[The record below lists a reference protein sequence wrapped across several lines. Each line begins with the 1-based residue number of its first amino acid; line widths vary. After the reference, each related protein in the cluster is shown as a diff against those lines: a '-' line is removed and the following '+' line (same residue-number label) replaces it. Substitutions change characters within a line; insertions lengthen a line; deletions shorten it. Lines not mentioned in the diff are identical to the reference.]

1 LRPGRRCLV
10 RTESSTAVRGVARA
24 PLAARPWVAGG
35 INAPNAPYRP
45 RLSLAFNECMQE
57 NWKFRAGAII
67 RVRSKVAIL
76 RNKTNTET
84 KLVGHYS
91 PSPKAGLLLTTT
103 RCCHGCCWVRHTGRR
118 CCLAPMAVSP
128 NCGAPNRST
137 ESKNAQQPGYCPP
150 QQARRNYA
158 CIGATGSC
166 HRDARCP
173 AARGCGRTYAV
184 ATTSAP
190 SSSEPSSAAPTAL
203 DLTAAYVTVVP

>member
-1 LRPGRRCLV
+1 MGSFIPRDQLWGVLVKLAPWGVAHCNSLRPGRRCLA
-10 RTESSTAVRGVARA
+10 RTESSTAVRGIARA

-91 PSPKAGLLLTTT
+91 PSP
-103 RCCHGCCWVRHTGRR
+103 RR
-118 CCLAPMAVSP
+118 
-128 NCGAPNRST
+128 
-137 ESKNAQQPGYCPP
+137 
-150 QQARRNYA
+150 QA
-158 CIGATGSC
+158 
-166 HRDARCP
+166 
-173 AARGCGRTYAV
+173 
-184 ATTSAP
+184 
-190 SSSEPSSAAPTAL
+190 
-203 DLTAAYVTVVP
+203 